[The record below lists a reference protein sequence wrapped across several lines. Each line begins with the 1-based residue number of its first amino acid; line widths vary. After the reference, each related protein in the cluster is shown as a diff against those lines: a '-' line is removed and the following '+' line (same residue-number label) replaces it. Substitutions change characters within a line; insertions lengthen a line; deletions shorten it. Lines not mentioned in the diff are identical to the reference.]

1 MEPSAME
8 PSARMEAF
16 LERVRPV
23 IDLQRAAALLDWD
36 QNTYMPPG
44 GAEARAEQLG
54 TLIALAHERL
64 VSDETL
70 QALEALE
77 AEVRGAPNDS
87 LEAAL
92 VRVARREVDQMRK
105 LPSSLMASLT
115 RAASLAQNAWVKAR
129 AEARFDLFQPHLE
142 QILQLTL
149 EMAEHLGYERDPYDA
164 LLDRYEPEMTSADL
178 DRLFDQLKAH
188 LVPLV
193 EAIRPKVDQVS
204 DAVLRQPFSL
214 EGQRMLGDEALKAMG
229 FDLARGRLDTSAH
242 PFTTSFAPGDVR
254 ITTRFDERNLAYALY
269 STIHEGGHALYEQGI
284 PSELERTPLG
294 NVPSLGLHESQSRLW
309 ENVVGRS
316 REFWQFFLPVA
327 QRLFPSQLGQATV
340 EELYRAVN
348 RVEPSFIRTEAD
360 EVTYNLH
367 IFVRYELER
376 DLVGGRLAVADLP
389 QAWNAKMEAYLG
401 IRPASD
407 AQGVLQDIH
416 WSQGSIGYF
425 PTYTLGTVFAAQL
438 FQQAE
443 EENPG
448 LREAL
453 ARGDLMLLKEWLNRR
468 MHVHGARYTLQ
479 EMARLVTGREL
490 EAGPY
495 LAYLEG
501 KYRELYGL

>member
-1 MEPSAME
+1 M
-8 PSARMEAF
+8 F
-16 LERVRPV
+16 
-23 IDLQRAAALLDWD
+23 WY

-44 GAEARAEQLG
+44 GAEARAEQIA
-54 TLIALAHERL
+54 TLTALAHERL

-70 QALEALE
+70 GALEALE
-77 AEVRGAPNDS
+77 EEARNAPPAS
-87 LEAAL
+87 LAAGV
-92 VRVARREVDQMRK
+92 VRVARREIDQLRK
-105 LPSSLMASLT
+105 VPAKLVSDLA
-115 RAASLAQNAWVKAR
+115 RAGSLAQNAWVQAR
-129 AEARFDLFQPHLE
+129 SESRFDLFRPHLE
-142 QILQLTL
+142 RILDLTLQL
-149 EMAEHLGYERDPYDA
+149 AEHLGYQEHPYDA
-164 LLDRYEPEMTSADL
+164 LLGRYEPTMKGAEV
-178 DRLFDQLKAH
+178 DRLFEELKGR

-193 EAIRPKVDQVS
+193 EGIRADLGRVS
-204 DAVLRQPFSL
+204 DQVLRQPFPRD
-214 EGQRMLGDEALKAMG
+214 GQFELGREALKAMG
-229 FDLARGRLDTSAH
+229 FDFQRGRIDTSAH
-242 PFTTSFAPGDVR
+242 PFTISFAPTDVR
-254 ITTRFDERNLAYALY
+254 ITTRFDENNLAYALY

-284 PSELERTPLG
+284 PLELDRTPLG
-294 NVPSLGLHESQSRLW
+294 EIASLGLHESQSRLW

-327 QRLFPSQLGQATV
+327 QRIFPSQLGQATV

-376 DLVGGRLAVADLP
+376 DLVSGALAVAELP
-389 QAWNAKMEAYLG
+389 EAWNAKMEAYLG
-401 IRPASD
+401 IRPTND

-443 EENPG
+443 AENPG
-448 LREAL
+448 LREAM
-453 ARGDLMLLKEWLNRR
+453 ARGELIQLKEWLNGR

-495 LAYLEG
+495 LTYLEG
-501 KYRELYGL
+501 KYRELYAL